1 MDEHANNAD
10 IKRKKAD
17 EQSTEQINIH
27 IGGSPAYKNGGNY
40 FFHMI

>member
-1 MDEHANNAD
+1 MDEHVNKAD

-17 EQSTEQINIH
+17 EQSTENLNIQTR
-27 IGGSPAYKNGGNY
+27 GGPAYKNGGNY